1 MIALFDAGTFVELG
15 AFIRRRGEDQPYDA
29 VITGYGSV
37 DGKLAFAFVQDSDR
51 TSGALDGTGAEKIE
65 KLYEQAMRVGAPVIG
80 VLDSV
85 GAVVYDGSAA
95 LSAYGRV
102 MACVSRASGIIPQ
115 IALVS
120 GGCTGMTQTIAA
132 MFDIAVACKDGFPEL
147 VAITEADT
155 AAAVAKVRKL
165 IELLPRNNKD
175 VSSVDPADDVARPV
189 SMENGVETLA
199 DNADLCELYDDL
211 APEIK
216 TALTRMGGETV
227 GLVSLGGK
235 LSPLGARKAARL
247 VSLCDAFSIPVVTVV
262 DSEGVDNSDPAA
274 AVAFGKLAK
283 AYVTA
288 TTAKVT
294 AVIGK
299 AYGAAFT
306 LMGSRALGTDL
317 ALALE
322 TSVIS
327 VLPPET
333 AVAFVMNDRI
343 TQETSRA
350 VVEAEWIE
358 AHASPVAA
366 AEAGDIDDIVP
377 EAELRARIISALY
390 MLAEKADGIPDRKHG
405 VPTL

>member
-65 KLYEQAMRVGAPVIG
+65 KLYEQALRVGAPVIG

-120 GGCTGMTQTIAA
+120 GGCTGMSRTIAA

-199 DNADLCELYDDL
+199 DNADLCVLYDDL

-306 LMGSRALGTDL
+306 LMGSRALGADL

-350 VVEAEWIE
+350 AVEAEWIE

-377 EAELRARIISALY
+377 EVELRARIISALY